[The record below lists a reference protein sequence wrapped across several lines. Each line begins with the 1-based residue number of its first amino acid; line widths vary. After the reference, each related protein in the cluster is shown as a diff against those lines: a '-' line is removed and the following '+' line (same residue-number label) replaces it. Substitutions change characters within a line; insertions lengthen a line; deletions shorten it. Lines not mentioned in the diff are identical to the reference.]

1 MISTKD
7 IPSGGS
13 SIPKVLQPGNRVFT
27 INKVTLDEVPYK
39 AGAYNMSIHV
49 ESEDLGESFEG
60 FYIDKD
66 QPELGRYKGQIG
78 KIRLSEWPYSDGE
91 TKSGIKIS
99 RDMEIL
105 KSIRNLCIE
114 SDATAW
120 LESQDNEHD
129 TIESLVEAFNNDKP
143 FKGKSFYA
151 CVAGREYLNKAGYM
165 NYDLYL
171 PKVDKGQSSF
181 KKESNSEKVPTF
193 NEEKHIKK
201 SKTDTVSSF
210 GTTTTPDNDYPDTE
224 IIPTTLSIG
233 SDFDLD

>member
-13 SIPKVLQPGNRVFT
+13 IPKVLQPGNHVFT
-27 INKVTLDEVPYK
+27 ISKVTLDEVPYK
-39 AGAYNMSIHV
+39 AGAYNMCIHV
-49 ESEDLGESFEG
+49 EGEDLGETFEG

-66 QPELGRYKGQIG
+66 QPDLGRYKGQIG
-78 KIRLSEWPYSDGE
+78 KIRLSEWPYADGE

-105 KSIRNLCIE
+105 KAIRNLCVE
-114 SDATAW
+114 SDAVAW
-120 LESQDNEHD
+120 LEAQDNEHD
-129 TIESLVEAFNNDKP
+129 TIESLVEQFNKDKP
-143 FKGKSFYA
+143 FKDKTFYA

-171 PKVDKGQSSF
+171 PKVDKGQSAL
-181 KKESNSEKVPTF
+181 KKESNAEKVPTF
-193 NEEKHIKK
+193 DNEKHIKK
-201 SKTDTVSSF
+201 SKTETVTSF
-210 GTTTTPDNDYPDTE
+210 GKESAHETDYPDTE

>member
-13 SIPKVLQPGNRVFT
+13 GISKVIQPGNHSFT
-27 INKVTLDEVPYK
+27 ISKVTLEKVPYK
-39 AGAYNMSIHV
+39 EGAYNMCFHI
-49 ESEDLGESFEG
+49 EGEDLGDDFEG

-66 QPELGRYKGQIG
+66 QPDLGRYKGQIG
-78 KIRLSEWPYSDGE
+78 KVRTAEWPYADGE

-105 KSIRNLCIE
+105 KAIRNLCVE
-114 SDATAW
+114 ADAVAW
-120 LESQDNEHD
+120 LEAQDNEHD
-129 TIESLVEAFNNDKP
+129 TIESLVDQLNSDKP
-143 FKGKSFYA
+143 FKGKTFYG
-151 CVAGREYLNKAGYM
+151 CIAGREYMNKAGYI

-171 PKVDKGQSSF
+171 PKVDKGQSSY
-181 KKESNSEKVPTF
+181 KNAETPDKVPTF
-193 NEEKHIKK
+193 NDEKHLKK
-201 SKTDTVSSF
+201 AKTESVESF
-210 GTTTTPDNDYPDTE
+210 GTKVSSSGDYPDTE